1 MYGIPSI
8 RNDLVAPEFKKI
20 QDKTNYGNDGNAW
33 SLLCPSIFS
42 QFGVY
47 ESDVLKPRNK
57 EEIKTIFSRVGFNL
71 STDEFEKVW
80 SSAKSLNPNGQ
91 VSIEEFR
98 GALEQYH

>member
-33 SLLCPSIFS
+33 SLLCPSVFS

-71 STDEFEKVW
+71 PTDEFEKVW
-80 SSAKSLNPNGQ
+80 NSAKSLNPNGQ